1 MSITGSSEIKII
13 DDKDNTETKKKKTYQ
28 GNSSLVDKQ
37 EINIIKQKILY
48 SQSIEDEFGDYLNL
62 ISHKDE

>member
-1 MSITGSSEIKII
+1 MTKII
-13 DDKDNTETKKKKTYQ
+13 QKKNYQ